1 MFPNSVKTQK
11 LLLKGL
17 FLQNLSMLLPSFLKE
32 CLDETLRQF
41 TPPNSREATAHQLT
55 PLGDAAPALSR
66 MKETHFH
73 QAQTSKVPC

>member
-32 CLDETLRQF
+32 CLDRTLRQF

-55 PLGDAAPALSR
+55 PPHLRKGSSVMQYLL
-66 MKETHFH
+66 
-73 QAQTSKVPC
+73 